1 MLHEIAKIKIGE
13 KNEQGRPSKL
23 DKMKIVYPTTYEK
36 GLKRKDKN
44 FVEHPFFIGGVDYL
58 EALLPPVD
66 DINTIFEVSFIG
78 FGKWNGFSNVMAKAK
93 PGDSHATIVP
103 IDGSQALP
111 TTEPITQNMIK
122 ALKMETTGNLKIQIP
137 GVCGTGQVVTYKTT
151 SEHGIKIIN
160 ESLWNLAKVTKGKLA
175 NLPININLLKKE
187 TSFISNGQ
195 KRNTGVSYIDI
206 GGPTIF
212 KLQEYLSL
220 REKINS
226 NIINT
231 FSNFFEREN
240 ESNNNKNNEQ
250 NKDGNPDFSLVLKE
264 KLTNLIDFKLIDNEQ
279 ANSIYSNI
287 ANNNDME
294 KFEIL
299 NNIDVNKKEE
309 SISILNN
316 YILI

>member
-1 MLHEIAKIKIGE
+1 MSEVKLNK
-13 KNEQGRPSKL
+13 EQKQAIDHNQG
-23 DKMKIVYPTTYEK
+23 
-36 GLKRKDKN
+36 
-44 FVEHPFFIGGVDYL
+44 
-58 EALLPPVD
+58 ALL
-66 DINTIFEVSFIG
+66 
-78 FGKWNGFSNVMAKAK
+78 
-93 PGDSHATIVP
+93 IVA
-103 IDGSQALP
+103 GA
-111 TTEPITQNMIK
+111 
-122 ALKMETTGNLKIQIP
+122 
-137 GVCGTGQVVTYKTT
+137 GTGKTT
-151 SEHGIKIIN
+151 V
-160 ESLWNLAKVTKGKLA
+160 LTQRVF
-175 NLPININLLKKE
+175 NLLKKE